1 MKLNKV
7 LFGMSFAVTTIVVV
21 AAESAPVIDVSNNG
35 SKKNSTSQYN
45 SSSPKTI
52 EEKVAILERKLD
64 ARNRAQVKVQRQLDE
79 LQNEVNELRGVTE
92 LHTHQLSQVLNRQRE
107 LYQELDRRVSE
118 ALKPEN
124 NVPAALI
131 APTSTSPDT
140 SVNYSTNLTE
150 NQAYDRA
157 VNLVLQDKKYDEAIP
172 EFQAF
177 NLNFPD
183 SSYAPNA
190 HYWLGQLLFNK
201 TEYAKA
207 KNEFNLVVE
216 QYTASN
222 KRSDAMLKL
231 AMVEQKLNNSAAA
244 KIWYEKVLSEYPE
257 SSAAQLAKPRLENL

>member
-1 MKLNKV
+1 
-7 LFGMSFAVTTIVVV
+7 MSFAVTTLAVV
-21 AAESAPVIDVSNNG
+21 AAESAPVIDITKTGAIKS
-35 SKKNSTSQYN
+35 SPSQYT
-45 SSSPKTI
+45 SSVPETMA
-52 EEKVAILERKLD
+52 EKLVNLERKLD

-107 LYQELDRRVSE
+107 LYQELDRRVTE

-124 NVPAALI
+124 NVPAAII
-131 APTSTSPDT
+131 APAKTSSDA
-140 SVNYSTNLTE
+140 SINYSTNLTE
-150 NQAYDRA
+150 NQAYDSA
-157 VNLVLQDKKYDEAIP
+157 VNLVLKDKQYDKAIP

-177 NLNFPD
+177 NRNFPN

-201 TEYAKA
+201 TEYTKA

-216 QYTASN
+216 QYLDSN

-231 AMVEQKLNNSAAA
+231 AIVEQKLNNNAAA
-244 KIWYEKVLSEYPE
+244 KIWYQKVLAQYPD
-257 SSAAQLAKPRLENL
+257 SSVAQLAKPRLENL

>member
-21 AAESAPVIDVSNNG
+21 AAESAPVIDITKNG
-35 SKKNSTSQYN
+35 SNKNSTSQYP
-45 SSSPKTI
+45 SVSPKTI
-52 EEKVAILERKLD
+52 EEKFAILERKLD
-64 ARNRAQVKVQRQLDE
+64 ARNRAQIKVQRQLDE
-79 LQNEVNELRGVTE
+79 LQSEVNELRGVTE

-124 NVPAALI
+124 NVPAAII
-131 APTSTSPDT
+131 APATASPSA
-140 SVNYSTNLTE
+140 SVSYSTNLTE

-157 VNLVLQDKKYDEAIP
+157 VNLVLKDKEYDKAIP
-172 EFQAF
+172 EFQTF
-177 NLNFPD
+177 NRNFPN

-201 TEYAKA
+201 TEYLNAKS
-207 KNEFNLVVE
+207 EFNLVVE
-216 QYTASN
+216 QYTDSN

-244 KIWYEKVLSEYPE
+244 KIWYQKVLEEYPE

>member
-1 MKLNKV
+1 MKLNKF
-7 LFGMSFAVTTIVVV
+7 LFGMSFAVTTLAVV
-21 AAESAPVIDVSNNG
+21 AAESAPVIDITKTGAIKS
-35 SKKNSTSQYN
+35 SPSQYT
-45 SSSPKTI
+45 SSVPETMA
-52 EEKVAILERKLD
+52 EKLVNLERKLD

-107 LYQELDRRVSE
+107 LYQELDRRVTE

-124 NVPAALI
+124 NVPAAII
-131 APTSTSPDT
+131 APAKASSDA
-140 SVNYSTNLTE
+140 SINYSTNLTE
-150 NQAYDRA
+150 NQAYDSA
-157 VNLVLQDKKYDEAIP
+157 VNLVLKDKQYDKAIP

-177 NLNFPD
+177 NRNFPN

-201 TEYAKA
+201 TEYTKA

-216 QYTASN
+216 QYLDSN

-231 AMVEQKLNNSAAA
+231 AMVEQKLNNNAAA
-244 KIWYEKVLSEYPE
+244 KIWYQKVLAQYPD

>member
-7 LFGMSFAVTTIVVV
+7 LFGMSFAVATIAVV
-21 AAESAPVIDVSNNG
+21 AAESAPVIDITNTASNK
-35 SKKNSTSQYN
+35 SN
-45 SSSPKTI
+45 SSRSVSTPLQSNSERI
-52 EEKVAILERKLD
+52 AMLERKLE
-64 ARNRAQVKVQRQLDE
+64 ARNRAQVIVQRQLDE

-124 NVPAALI
+124 NVPAAI
-131 APTSTSPDT
+131 VAPSTASPNAAI
-140 SVNYSTNLTE
+140 NYSNNLTE

-157 VNLVLQDKKYDEAIP
+157 VNLVLKDKQYDKAIP

-177 NLNFPD
+177 NLKYPE
-183 SSYAPNA
+183 SSYAPNS

-201 TEYAKA
+201 GDFTKA
-207 KNEFNLVVE
+207 KIEFNLVVE
-216 QYTASN
+216 QYLDSN

-231 AMVEQKLNNSAAA
+231 AMVEQKLNSNASA
-244 KIWYEKVLSEYPE
+244 KTWYEKVLAEYPE
-257 SSAAQLAKPRLENL
+257 SSAAQLAQARLNNL

>member
-21 AAESAPVIDVSNNG
+21 AAESAPVIDVTNNG
-35 SKKNSTSQYN
+35 SNKNSTSQY
-45 SSSPKTI
+45 SSSLPVTI

-92 LHTHQLSQVLNRQRE
+92 LHTHQLSQVLSRQRE

-124 NVPAALI
+124 NVPVAI
-131 APTSTSPDT
+131 MAPTSTSLDT

-157 VNLVLQDKKYDEAIP
+157 VNMVLKDKKYDEAIP

-201 TEYAKA
+201 TEYVKA

-216 QYTASN
+216 QYIASN